1 VHSARSS
8 RPRRRPSRRSRPLSC
23 PRCTADQAILR
34 TKERPEFPDADASFR
49 LFDLFAGCG
58 ALSIGFLLAGLET
71 GVELGAGLA
80 VELEE
85 TPALTYKNNI
95 GGVVKKTN
103 IEALIDGKLGAKMT
117 AAERKLKNEIG
128 ELQLGLAGPPCQGHS
143 DLNNHT
149 RRSDP
154 RNELYARV
162 ARAAAVLEPQ
172 MLSVENV
179 PAIRNDH
186 AGVLDTTR
194 DELERL
200 GYSVAAEII
209 DTQLVGIPQ
218 RRRRHIMLAC
228 APGSADPEAVLEKL
242 LEHPCSDH
250 LPRDVRWGI
259 DDLKATNSD
268 DSYDT
273 ASVPSEE
280 NRQRIDYLFDHKRY
294 NLPNPRRPTCHR
306 DVEHT
311 YNAMYG
317 RLRWDAPAQTITSG
331 YGSMGQGRYV
341 HPGRRRTLTPH
352 EAARLQ
358 TIPDWFAFEQ
368 TSTRTRIARM
378 IGNAVP
384 PFLGLALGR
393 LLLPALSSTETGEAT
408 PRISADGR
416 LPTAA

>member
-1 VHSARSS
+1 VRRTRSS
-8 RPRRRPSRRSRPLSC
+8 RLRRRPSRRSRQLSC

-34 TKERPEFPDADASFR
+34 RKERPEFPDADASFR

-80 VELEE
+80 VEFEE
-85 TPALTYKNNI
+85 PPALTYKTNI
-95 GGVVKKTN
+95 GDVVKQTD
-103 IEALIDGKLGAKMT
+103 IETLIDGELGAKLT
-117 AAERKLKNEIG
+117 AAERKLKKEIG

-149 RRSDP
+149 RRNDP

-162 ARAAAVLEPQ
+162 ARAAAVLEPK
-172 MLSVENV
+172 MLCVENV

-186 AGVLDTTR
+186 AGVVDTTR
-194 DELERL
+194 KELERL
-200 GYSVAAEII
+200 GYAVADEII

-228 APGSADPEAVLEKL
+228 SPDSGDPEAVLEKL
-242 LEHPCSDH
+242 VKHACSDH

-259 DDLKATNSD
+259 DDLKAIKSD
-268 DSYDT
+268 TTYDT
-273 ASVPSEE
+273 PSIPSEE
-280 NRQRIDYLFDHKRY
+280 NRQRIAYLFDRKRY
-294 NLPNPRRPTCHR
+294 NLPNSQRPTCHR

-341 HPGRRRTLTPH
+341 HPSKRRTLTPH

-358 TIPDWFAFEQ
+358 TIPDWFAFDQ
-368 TSTRTRIARM
+368 ASTRTQIARM

-384 PFLGLALGR
+384 PSLGLALGR
-393 LLLPALSSTETGEAT
+393 RLLPALAASTETAEAT
-408 PRISADGR
+408 SPRAGQ
-416 LPTAA
+416 LPAAA

>member
-1 VHSARSS
+1 VKQ
-8 RPRRRPSRRSRPLSC
+8 
-23 PRCTADQAILR
+23 T
-34 TKERPEFPDADASFR
+34 E
-49 LFDLFAGCG
+49 
-58 ALSIGFLLAGLET
+58 IGMIIDG
-71 GVELGAGLA
+71 ELGA
-80 VELEE
+80 
-85 TPALTYKNNI
+85 
-95 GGVVKKTN
+95 
-103 IEALIDGKLGAKMT
+103 KLT
-117 AAERKLKNEIG
+117 AAEHKLKNEIG
-128 ELQLGLAGPPCQGHS
+128 ELDLGLAGPPCQGHS

-162 ARAAAVLEPQ
+162 ARAAAVLEPK
-172 MLSVENV
+172 MLCVENV

-186 AGVLDTTR
+186 AGVLETTR
-194 DELERL
+194 KELARL
-200 GYSVAAEII
+200 GYAVADEII

-228 APGSADPEAVLEKL
+228 APGSGDPEAVLEKL
-242 LEHPCSDH
+242 VEHPCSDH

-259 DDLKATNSD
+259 DDLKAIKSD
-268 DSYDT
+268 ATYDT
-273 ASVPSEE
+273 ASLPSEG
-280 NRQRIDYLFDHKRY
+280 NRQRIDYLFDRKRY
-294 NLPNPRRPTCHR
+294 DLPNPQRPKCHR
-306 DVEHT
+306 DFEHT

-358 TIPDWFAFEQ
+358 TIPDWFAFVQ
-368 TSTRTRIARM
+368 AGTRTQIARM

-393 LLLPALSSTETGEAT
+393 LLLPALVAAIETAKAPPPPGVN
-408 PRISADGR
+408 GK
-416 LPTAA
+416 LLTAA